1 MKLSALARALHAP
14 LHGADA
20 DARGIAVDSRRVAP
34 GDLFVA
40 LPGTRSDGTAYVGDA
55 VARGAVG
62 VCASRPWAG
71 VPTIEV
77 AEPRQALAR
86 LAAAFYGQPARSLR
100 LIGIT
105 GTLGKTSTALLVQSA
120 LAGNGRVVGVV
131 GSLGA
136 RIAGLAG
143 APPALPDHCGMTT
156 PDAHVLHHTFRAMA
170 DARVGTVVM
179 EVTSHALAQ
188 RRVEGLTFAAG
199 VFTNLVPDEHLEFH
213 STPGHYLRTK
223 ARFLDL
229 LEGGAPIVVNH
240 DDPLVRELVRER
252 LGSGR
257 RSGPRHAV
265 IGVSAAGAA
274 DAAAVVEDLR
284 VDTLGSSFVLRL
296 RAPLPRLDDDPLAPL
311 DVPLR
316 LPLLGV
322 QQAANA
328 ALAATAALV
337 AGAPPDEVSRAV
349 AAMQPMHR
357 RMEVVR
363 AADPLVL
370 DDTVGNPQSLRAV
383 FDTVRLI
390 PHAGVRVIF
399 GIRGMR
405 GPEINRRL
413 AHTLAGLVVDR
424 GTQVPT
430 RLVVTACED
439 AAGPRD
445 RVLPEEQA
453 VVRDVL
459 DAARAPYE
467 FEPTLA
473 GAVARLLDGA
483 APGELV
489 LLLGAQGMD
498 AAAELTRARLDGG

>member
-1 MKLSALARALHAP
+1 VRLSELARALAAP
-14 LHGADA
+14 LHGPDA
-20 DARGIAVDSRRVAP
+20 EVRGLSIDSRRVTP

-40 LPGTRSDGTAYVGDA
+40 LPGTRSDGTAYVADA

-62 VCASRPWAG
+62 VCAPRPIPG

-86 LAAAFYGQPARSLR
+86 LAAAFYGNPAQAMR
-100 LIGIT
+100 LVGIT
-105 GTLGKTSTALLVQSA
+105 GTLGKTSTAILVQSA
-120 LAGNGRVVGVV
+120 LAGNGRVVGIV

-136 RIAGLAG
+136 HVRGLPG
-143 APPALPDHCGMTT
+143 TPPSLPDYGGMTT
-156 PDAHVLHHTFRAMA
+156 PDAHLLHRVFRSMA
-170 DARVGTVVM
+170 DMGVGTVVM
-179 EVTSHALAQ
+179 EVTSHALVQ
-188 RRVEGLTFAAG
+188 RRVEGLTLALG

-213 STPGHYLRTK
+213 STPAHYLRTK
-223 ARFLDL
+223 ARFFDL
-229 LEGGAPIVVNH
+229 LVDGAPLVMNH

-252 LGSGR
+252 LDAAHPSG
-257 RSGPRHAV
+257 GAHPV
-265 IGVSAAGAA
+265 IGVTVTGAPDA
-274 DAAAVVEDLR
+274 DVAVEGLR
-284 VDTLGSSFVLRL
+284 VDALGSSFVLRL
-296 RAPLPRLDDDPLAPL
+296 RAPLPRLDDTPLAPL
-311 DVPLR
+311 AVPLR
-316 LPLLGV
+316 LPVLGV

-328 ALAATAALV
+328 ALAATAALI

-363 AADPLVL
+363 PADPLVL

-383 FDTVRLI
+383 FETVRLI
-390 PHAGVRVIF
+390 PHTGVRVAF

-430 RLVVTACED
+430 RLVVTASED
-439 AAGPRD
+439 TAGPRD
-445 RVLPEEQA
+445 RVLPEEQT

-459 DAARAPYE
+459 DAARAPYT

-473 GAVARLLDGA
+473 GALGRLLEGA

-498 AAAELTRARLDGG
+498 RAAELARGRLARA